1 MKDWLISINNRTYAG
16 DRIYIDNAI
25 KIGKEAMKGKNAII
39 AVEKGNVVFLLSE
52 PHKTITELNKAKK
65 EYIDLGF
72 KVYTA

>member
-1 MKDWLISINNRTYAG
+1 MKEWLISINNHTYAG
-16 DRIYIDNAI
+16 DRIYVDNAI
-25 KIGKEAMKGKNAII
+25 KAGKEAMRGRNAIV

-52 PHKTITELNKAKK
+52 PHKTIKELNKARK

>member
-1 MKDWLISINNRTYAG
+1 MKEWLISINNRTYTG

-52 PHKTITELNKAKK
+52 PHKTVKELNKARK